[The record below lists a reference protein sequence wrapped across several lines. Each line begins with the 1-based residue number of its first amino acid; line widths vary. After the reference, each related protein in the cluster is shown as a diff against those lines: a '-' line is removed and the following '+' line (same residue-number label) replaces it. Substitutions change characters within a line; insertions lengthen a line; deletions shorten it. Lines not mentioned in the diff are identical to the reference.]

1 LPAEGVFHKKTGG
14 KTVAD
19 TTGRKLVV
27 LVLLAVIGA
36 LAVLPGGC
44 MSGETR
50 ALESEN
56 ARCVL

>member
-1 LPAEGVFHKKTGG
+1 M
-14 KTVAD
+14 AD

>member
-1 LPAEGVFHKKTGG
+1 M
-14 KTVAD
+14 AD

-27 LVLLAVIGA
+27 LVLLAVIVA

-44 MSGETR
+44 MSVETR

-56 ARCVL
+56 ARRVL